1 MNTMNHLAR
10 VLFRTSLMAAVLLLI
25 AAPTFAYEED
35 THFLMTYVICKSVGF
50 TDEEALTVA
59 AVDQG
64 MDDSQD
70 TNAHDG
76 VVPQITE
83 EWMWHALDRDG
94 KMHAS
99 GVLARRDVLFKDAIN
114 EKDPKNRLIRLGI
127 FFHFQQDT
135 WAHRHHERSDHLSRT
150 NYTTYNTPTGHGPW
164 GGQPDRPPL
173 DPIAALMNL
182 EDGIIYASE
191 FMDKA
196 YKRPVT
202 PFMSGYVS
210 AGGIVDANWKD
221 KKQGKFFNS
230 LDVSNI
236 SPDTARM
243 FVGSLIR
250 AQIDV
255 YPQNI
260 SPSPFYFRKQTADR
274 ADFDD
279 VRSALQKVCD
289 QYKKQLG
296 PIKIPSRK
304 DKESA
309 GFTEMT
315 TTGLQSL
322 GPGGK
327 MTPATKPLIS
337 TPKFNK

>member
-1 MNTMNHLAR
+1 MNKRNHSVRAFLR
-10 VLFRTSLMAAVLLLI
+10 VMLVTAALLFV

-50 TDEEALTVA
+50 SDDEAMTVA

-76 VVPQITE
+76 AVPQITE
-83 EWMWHALDRDG
+83 EWMWHALDKDG

-99 GVLARRDVLFKDAIN
+99 GVLARRDLLFNDAVN

-135 WAHRHHERSDHLSRT
+135 LAHRHHEKSDHLSRT
-150 NYTTYNTPTGHGPW
+150 NYTTFNTPTGHGPW

-173 DPIAALMNL
+173 DPVAALMNL

-196 YKRPVT
+196 LGRKVN
-202 PFMSGYVS
+202 PFLSGYVP
-210 AGGIVDANWKD
+210 AGGIVDTDWES
-221 KKQGKFFNS
+221 KKAGKFFNT
-230 LDVSNI
+230 LDISKL

-243 FVGSLIR
+243 FLNSLIV
-250 AQIDV
+250 AQVSV
-255 YPQNI
+255 YPQSI

-274 ADFDD
+274 ADYDD

-289 QYKKQLG
+289 QYEKQLG
-296 PIKIPSRK
+296 AIKIPSRK
-304 DKESA
+304 EKEA
-309 GFTEMT
+309 EGYQNLT

-322 GPGGK
+322 APGGK
-327 MTPATKPLIS
+327 MTNTSKPIYS